1 MRNRVRLPFLM
12 WPFISI
18 TLWDYEVRKVVAM
31 GRTQDVSSWLVTAM
45 IHACSTSLASINVPA
60 MYREQYVPHRD
71 CSVSPR
77 PALQVWGYLVF
88 EWLGQKGWRGR
99 LGLVCFFSRVGQM
112 SSLRIS
118 FPNILLALKKKKMPE
133 LQLCLYGLSHEISF
147 YFKSKTLA
155 QRVRKLA
162 NLWRMAI

>member
-1 MRNRVRLPFLM
+1 
-12 WPFISI
+12 
-18 TLWDYEVRKVVAM
+18 
-31 GRTQDVSSWLVTAM
+31 M
-45 IHACSTSLASINVPA
+45 IHDCSTSLASINVPV
-60 MYREQYVPHRD
+60 MCREQYVQLGPPHTNR
-71 CSVSPR
+71 SMSPK

-118 FPNILLALKKKKMPE
+118 FPNILLALKKKMPK
-133 LQLCLYGLSHEISF
+133 LQFCLYGLSHEISF

-162 NLWRMAI
+162 NLLRMAI